1 MIWIVTLPCC
11 VTLRAGSGDDR
22 PCSSRR
28 LKAVSCRCSSF
39 FSSLLHCCR
48 RLFLT
53 DLLKFSSS
61 QSFRAASYIFIWSA
75 REASTELNF
84 ESCKGYGSLAET
96 DNNKRTLFHCAVS
109 KFGLYLCSSRDFEFV
124 KFKRSS
130 NAAVNLRGLLS
141 WLQRIIFWQ
150 PARQLLNN
158 M

>member
-1 MIWIVTLPCC
+1 MIWLVTLPCC

-28 LKAVSCRCSSF
+28 LKAVSCRCLSF

-53 DLLKFSSS
+53 DLLKFSSP

-84 ESCKGYGSLAET
+84 ESCKGYGSLAERQT
-96 DNNKRTLFHCAVS
+96 TTRGHYSIVQSPNLAYTSAPRGIL
-109 KFGLYLCSSRDFEFV
+109 SS
-124 KFKRSS
+124 SS
-130 NAAVNLRGLLS
+130 LNAAPTRRWTCGAFSPGCRG
-141 WLQRIIFWQ
+141 
-150 PARQLLNN
+150 
-158 M
+158 